1 MISMPE
7 VGLTEA
13 ADPDLAVS
21 AGAAG
26 AAGTEGVMGLMTV
39 EVAATLVGLTTSESL
54 LTMAALAPDGTEPA
68 LALALALEL
77 DDEDEDDEDDEDDPA
92 VSESLSDLAALA
104 GPTTQSPFLSTKPAL
119 QTHPLLSLFTTMLY
133 WAGQVLHPRP
143 PSL

>member
-1 MISMPE
+1 MISIPE

-21 AGAAG
+21 AGTAG

-54 LTMAALAPDGTEPA
+54 LTMAALAPDGTEPV
-68 LALALALEL
+68 LALALEL
-77 DDEDEDDEDDEDDPA
+77 DDEDEDEDDPA
-92 VSESLSDLAALA
+92 VSESLSDLAALT

-133 WAGQVLHPRP
+133 
-143 PSL
+143 

>member
-77 DDEDEDDEDDEDDPA
+77 DDEDEDEDDPA
-92 VSESLSDLAALA
+92 VSESLSDLAALT

-133 WAGQVLHPRP
+133 
-143 PSL
+143 

>member
-54 LTMAALAPDGTEPA
+54 LTMAALANSGVRKYLASSGSA
-68 LALALALEL
+68 L
-77 DDEDEDDEDDEDDPA
+77 
-92 VSESLSDLAALA
+92 S
-104 GPTTQSPFLSTKPAL
+104 GSTGMLKKPWMARL
-119 QTHPLLSLFTTMLY
+119 
-133 WAGQVLHPRP
+133 
-143 PSL
+143 

>member
-21 AGAAG
+21 AGTAG

-92 VSESLSDLAALA
+92 VSESLSDLAALT

-133 WAGQVLHPRP
+133 
-143 PSL
+143 

>member
-1 MISMPE
+1 MISIPE

-21 AGAAG
+21 AGTAG

-77 DDEDEDDEDDEDDPA
+77 DDEDEDDEDEDDPA
-92 VSESLSDLAALA
+92 VSESLSDLAALT

-133 WAGQVLHPRP
+133 
-143 PSL
+143 

>member
-1 MISMPE
+1 MPE

-77 DDEDEDDEDDEDDPA
+77 DDEDEDDEDEDDPA
-92 VSESLSDLAALA
+92 VSESLSDLAALT

-133 WAGQVLHPRP
+133 
-143 PSL
+143 

>member
-13 ADPDLAVS
+13 TDPGLAVS
-21 AGAAG
+21 TE

-68 LALALALEL
+68 LALALEL
-77 DDEDEDDEDDEDDPA
+77 DDEDEDDEDGDDPA
-92 VSESLSDLAALA
+92 VSESLSDLAALT

-133 WAGQVLHPRP
+133 
-143 PSL
+143 

>member
-77 DDEDEDDEDDEDDPA
+77 DDEDEDDEDEDDPA
-92 VSESLSDLAALA
+92 VSESLSDLAALT

-133 WAGQVLHPRP
+133 
-143 PSL
+143 